1 MITYESLIK
10 KIDYANYDVNVK
22 EAVIDGKPVWEIYCF
37 QGDIDDFVTL
47 GYLDP
52 KTLMLDVLDGGCIDL
67 ADGFLDQWFLDQY
80 DWSDV
85 YDEDHVVEYS
95 DVPKTILSSSITE
108 EQFFED
114 VISVMHVEIESTLK
128 LIKYNIEECSLT
140 MEQLREV
147 IDKQPKK
154 ISI

>member
-114 VISVMHVEIESTLK
+114 VISVMHMEIESTLK
-128 LIKYNIEECSLT
+128 LIKYNMEECGLT

-154 ISI
+154 INI

>member
-52 KTLMLDVLDGGCIDL
+52 KTLMLNVLDGGCIDL

-114 VISVMHVEIESTLK
+114 VISVMHMEIESTLK
-128 LIKYNIEECSLT
+128 LIKYNMEECSLT

-154 ISI
+154 INI

>member
-47 GYLDP
+47 GFLDP

-85 YDEDHVVEYS
+85 YDDDHVVEYS

-114 VISVMHVEIESTLK
+114 VISVMHMEIESTLK
-128 LIKYNIEECSLT
+128 LIKYNMEECSLT

-154 ISI
+154 INI

>member
-108 EQFFED
+108 DQFFED
-114 VISVMHVEIESTLK
+114 VISVMHMEIESTLK
-128 LIKYNIEECSLT
+128 LIKYNMEECSLT
-140 MEQLREV
+140 IEQLREV

-154 ISI
+154 INI

>member
-10 KIDYANYDVNVK
+10 KIDYVNYDVNVK

-128 LIKYNIEECSLT
+128 LIKYNMEECSLT

>member
-114 VISVMHVEIESTLK
+114 VISVMHMEIESTLK
-128 LIKYNIEECSLT
+128 LIKYNMEECSLT

-154 ISI
+154 INI

>member
-114 VISVMHVEIESTLK
+114 VISVMHMEIESTLK
-128 LIKYNIEECSLT
+128 LIKYNMEECSLT
-140 MEQLREV
+140 IEQLREV

-154 ISI
+154 INI